1 MKARVD
7 ISHHVTP
14 KLFWFVTLMILL
26 MPVTTQYRL
35 LLFGNYTIGEV
46 IGNEYVRTLGM
57 SAFGPDKYP
66 VIQFSTADGKVVQF
80 YGPENF
86 DYPVGS
92 NLRVVYNPANPT
104 ECIVF
109 SLGAIYTGRKAIT
122 PGILFLLWMAFYLA
136 FRTKK

>member
-1 MKARVD
+1 MKTQVD

-26 MPVTTQYRL
+26 LPVTTQYRL
-35 LLFGNYTIGEV
+35 LLFGNYTAGEV
-46 IGNEYVRTLGM
+46 VGEVYVRNFGI

-66 VIQFSTADGKVVQF
+66 VIQFSTADGKVIEF

-86 DYPVGS
+86 DYPVGAI
-92 NLRVVYNPANPT
+92 LRVVYNPAKPT
-104 ECIVF
+104 ECMVF
-109 SLGAIYTGRKAIT
+109 SLGAIYTGRKAII

-136 FRTKK
+136 FRNKK